1 MYTKEN
7 LCEGAIRRKSIRGW
21 GYSLAAALFLIV
33 MAVVFLAAK
42 RPEEGNSRRAET
54 AKWPEYGS
62 RAGAAEF
69 PGSGKGLEEGL
80 RKLSAET
87 MEAEGQALELIRIS
101 EKDRQLWKE
110 KFLPPLIAVDAG
122 HGGVDSGCL
131 GNGKIA
137 MEKDINLE
145 IAFRVREELEEK
157 GFRVMMLRETD
168 EFLEKEE
175 RAELANSYQA
185 DAYVSIHQ
193 NTYEGKDKSIG
204 GIETW
209 YDGGDGTRDSKTL
222 AECVHR
228 EALRSAGA
236 VERSLIDSDGLYVLS
251 KTLMPACLIE
261 TGFLSNPEECRRLS
275 DPAYQEKLAEGIANG
290 IMEYF
295 RQKSS
300 GVHQAG
306 PDAVKE

>member
-7 LCEGAIRRKSIRGW
+7 LCGGAIRRKSIRGW
-21 GYSLAAALFLIV
+21 GYSLSAALFLIF
-33 MAVVFLAAK
+33 MAVIFLAAK
-42 RPEEGNSRRAET
+42 
-54 AKWPEYGS
+54 WP
-62 RAGAAEF
+62 
-69 PGSGKGLEEGL
+69 EEGL
-80 RKLSAET
+80 RKLTAET
-87 MEAEGQALELIRIS
+87 VVAEGQAWELLRIS

-110 KFLPPLIAVDAG
+110 KFLPPLIAIDAG

-131 GNGKIA
+131 GNGKKV

-145 IAFRVREELEEK
+145 IACLVREKLEEK

-168 EFLEKEE
+168 EFLEKED

-228 EALRSAGA
+228 EAIKSTGA
-236 VERSLIDSDGLYVLS
+236 VERSLIDSDKLYVLS

-261 TGFLSNPEECRRLS
+261 TGFLSNLEECRRLT
-275 DPAYQEKLAEGIANG
+275 DPAYQEKLAEGIAEG
-290 IMEYF
+290 ITEYF
-295 RQKSS
+295 RQNLS
-300 GVHQAG
+300 GGA
-306 PDAVKE
+306 

>member
-7 LCEGAIRRKSIRGW
+7 LCGGAIRRKSIRGW
-21 GYSLAAALFLIV
+21 GYSLAAALFLIF
-33 MAVVFLAAK
+33 MAVIFLAAK
-42 RPEEGNSRRAET
+42 
-54 AKWPEYGS
+54 WP
-62 RAGAAEF
+62 
-69 PGSGKGLEEGL
+69 EEGL
-80 RKLSAET
+80 RKLTAET
-87 MEAEGQALELIRIS
+87 MEAEGQAWELLRIS

-110 KFLPPLIAVDAG
+110 KFLPPLIAIDAG

-131 GNGKIA
+131 GNGKKV

-145 IAFRVREELEEK
+145 ISCLVREKLEKK

-168 EFLEKEE
+168 EFLEKED

-193 NTYEGKDKSIG
+193 NTYKGKDKSIG

-228 EALRSAGA
+228 EAIKSTGA
-236 VERSLIDSDGLYVLS
+236 VERSLIDSDKLYVLS

-261 TGFLSNPEECRRLS
+261 TGFLSNLEECRRLT
-275 DPAYQEKLAEGIANG
+275 DPAYQEKLAEGIVEG
-290 IMEYF
+290 ITEYF
-295 RQKSS
+295 RQNLS
-300 GVHQAG
+300 GGA
-306 PDAVKE
+306 